1 MKEEYTDEAS
11 YRTTPLTI
19 RAHMVDLME
28 FTQKHGLK
36 FRKLIKNEPA
46 SWGFAWWVIY
56 SDYNFKR
63 VMTNGE
69 RELLRGTFEDNQKVK
84 GNRR

>member
-1 MKEEYTDEAS
+1 MDEAS
-11 YRTTPLTI
+11 FRTPPLTI
-19 RAHMVDLME
+19 RAHMVDLLKL
-28 FTQKHGLK
+28 TQKHGLK
-36 FRKLIKNEPA
+36 FRKLIKNELA

-56 SDYNFKR
+56 SDYDFKR

-69 RELLRGTFEDNQKVK
+69 RELLRGAFEENHNFK